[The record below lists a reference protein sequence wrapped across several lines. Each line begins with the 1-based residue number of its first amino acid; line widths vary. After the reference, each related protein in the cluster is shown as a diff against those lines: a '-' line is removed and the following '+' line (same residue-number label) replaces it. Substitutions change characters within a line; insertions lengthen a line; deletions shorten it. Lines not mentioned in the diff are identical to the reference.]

1 MSERAHAKP
10 TGALD
15 LEVLEIESYCNPG
28 CTTSSTNP
36 ACTCP
41 GFPHSTTTSLFVA
54 KTTT

>member
-41 GFPHSTTTSLFVA
+41 GFPHSTTASLFLA
-54 KTTT
+54 KTAT